1 MKITTHQA
9 YGLAAVLAIVASIL
23 QLTARQWFRGA
34 TGFVVATMLVLAA
47 TGFPEKS
54 ESNKRIY
61 HGVLGIVIVLLSI
74 QIILSLTGNA

>member
-9 YGLAAVLAIVASIL
+9 YGLAAVLAVVASIL
-23 QLTARQWFRGA
+23 QLTAREWFRGV
-34 TGFVVATMLVLAA
+34 TGLIMATMLVLAA

-61 HGVLGIVIVLLSI
+61 YGVLGIAIVLLSI
-74 QIILSLTGNA
+74 QIIMSLTGRA